1 MTTNRQRFAPSASPS
16 SQRRLFH
23 ILTLLAALL
32 LMPVN
37 LWAYEGSGTEGSPYQ
52 IDNWTDLQTAV
63 AAGGHIILTADIN
76 TETYLTIASSKNVI
90 INLNGYKID
99 RGLTAYNGSGHV
111 FYVNGSLT
119 IKDENT
125 DSYNPNSTHIVESS
139 IVTGGLITGCYGSQA
154 AIYVAYYAR
163 LALYGGT
170 ITGNYH
176 DVTNQDRGLCGG
188 GIRVSKNGSLSI
200 KGNPKVYG
208 NKRVESGG
216 NIYEDNIYIEGNTN
230 KIQIDGSLTSGTE
243 LHLFITADGNI
254 TNGYKAK
261 SNNEDP
267 GSYFI
272 PEESLYAI
280 EWNSDNTEAKK
291 KYYIAEMSNSNTTVT
306 MKASDN
312 APSYSSY
319 YADNNSWNALTHGLW
334 GGNSPWTDSYW
345 AKIESYI
352 IESSFLKARP
362 TYCQL
367 WFRGKTDYQI
377 SVTGLQNLNTSEV
390 TNMQGMFCGLS
401 NSTLDVSHFNTEKV
415 TDMSYMFNLCSN
427 LTSLDISNFNTGNV
441 TKIIR
446 MFRDCSALTSLTIG
460 SNFNTSKLTEY
471 SPFVEGLSSLNT
483 FIVKGATVPNI
494 TQDDFLASI
503 TTIPALV
510 VQDGSGATSNMLDD
524 QVTVSND
531 GNVMWKGGKFAS
543 INGKKLLR
551 VSTTIANWTYG
562 GSPSTPEALTG
573 DDADKA
579 ASVSYSYK
587 LKGSESD
594 YSADVPTA
602 AGDYIMRAMVTPT
615 AENVASYI
623 TTPIFVEFKI
633 LPITVGLSWGD
644 PGELVYDGTSKAL
657 TVTPTGIINSDPCTV
672 TSIEYDDNVNAGT
685 HTATAMALSN
695 PNYTLPT
702 EKTQSFTI
710 NKKNVTVSGGITA
723 SNKVYD
729 GTVSANVNTEGST
742 LVGLIGEDALTVTA
756 MGTFDN
762 ANVGESKTV
771 TISGLTLGGTSVA
784 NYQLAESGHQA
795 STTANITKKTL
806 TVTADNAS
814 RAYGTANPAFSVS
827 YDGFVNE
834 ESATSLTTQPT
845 ATCTA
850 TATSIVGTY
859 PITLGGGESTNY
871 DFAYVNGE
879 LTITQKEVTLS
890 WPVSSSLVYNGSAQA
905 FEPTLGGIIAGD
917 ACNMTVKYER
927 PYYDYTATAGTTGQE
942 SGTITHYYQYL
953 VDGVLSLPNV
963 WCAFNTN
970 KVGNVWYVEF
980 NTAEPITPISYTL
993 ITGADT
999 QQFPGRNPRK
1009 WKLMAKLNTN
1019 DEWTEIAV
1027 VEEDSRLEAK
1037 NNEPYDYDLNVAGGT
1052 YQYFRYEVSER
1063 RTELSDGTSFGAMQ
1077 LADLHLNVSTSL
1089 APQNVGTYTA
1099 HAVSLDNTNYKL
1111 PATGTMRDF
1120 TITQQEVT
1128 LTWPETTTFSYDG
1141 TVKTCVPTL
1150 GGVYNTECTS
1160 VMSYDTE
1167 GQPYSGYTATAG
1179 TGGYQNLMDGS
1190 LSTKWNV
1197 GTSDRANGAWYVEF
1211 NTPEAICPIG
1221 YRLVTGDNTSSSSY
1235 LNPMFWKLKAKQYA
1249 GDDWT
1254 TIATVKDDNRLGAMN
1269 KQAYNYSLDVVGNDK
1284 TYQFYRLEISGAHK
1298 QNANNW
1304 DTGMQL
1310 QDFYLLVQGAAP
1322 KDVGNH
1328 TAYVALDNLNYKLP
1342 STGTSQEFTIGA
1354 RSIADATISFDSQ
1367 TVDYTGSA
1375 ARPGVTVTDAGGV
1388 ITADDYTISEGGT
1401 DPGSY
1406 TVTITGQNNY
1416 SGTKQSTTYKVVYP
1430 LTLAKAYTTYVS
1442 PFDLQMPDGQS
1453 GLTAYTVQSVTES
1466 LVMLQEET
1474 AVFKDVPM
1482 ILIGTAETIY
1492 RLEKAEGKTILET
1505 RSDKLKKGSVVC
1517 TGSTNYYVL
1526 QNTGTGAE
1534 FVWANSGTV
1543 PEGKCYLDLSTS
1555 LARNRSLE
1563 VVIGDGTTSLR
1574 SIEESGMWKE
1584 KGEMWY
1590 SLDGRKLN
1598 GVPQKKGLYI
1608 HNGQKVVIK

>member
-1 MTTNRQRFAPSASPS
+1 MTSKRVKNTQHSLC
-16 SQRRLFH
+16 RLLQVF
-23 ILTLLAALL
+23 TLLAALL

-154 AIYVAYYAR
+154 AIYVAYNAR

-176 DVTNQDRGLCGG
+176 DVTNQNRGLCGG
-188 GIRVSKNGSLSI
+188 GIRVSNKGSLSI

-367 WFRGKTDYQI
+367 WFRGKNDYQI

-415 TDMSYMFNLCSN
+415 TDMSYMFNICSN

-441 TKIIR
+441 TKVTR

-483 FIVKGATVPNI
+483 FIVKGATIPNI
-494 TQDDFLASI
+494 TQDDFFASI

-524 QVTVSND
+524 QVSVSND
-531 GNVMWKGGKFAS
+531 GYVMWKGGKFAS
-543 INGKKLLR
+543 INGKQLLR
-551 VSTTIANWTYG
+551 VNTTIENWTYG
-562 GSPSTPEALTG
+562 DSPSTPGSLTG

-579 ASVSYSYK
+579 ESVVTYSYK

-615 AENVASYI
+615 AENAESYI

-644 PGELVYDGTSKAL
+644 PGELVYDGTAKAL

-672 TSIEYDDNVNAGT
+672 TSIEYDDNINAGT

-905 FEPTLGGIIAGD
+905 FVPTLDGIVDGD
-917 ACNMTVKYER
+917 ACSVTVVY
-927 PYYDYTATAGTTGQE
+927 PYYGLTATDGTTG
-942 SGTITHYYQYL
+942 SRSDVALTHYYWYL
-953 VDGVLSLPNV
+953 VDGILTLPNV
-963 WCAFNTN
+963 WCSFGNN
-970 KVGNVWYVEF
+970 KVNGVWFVEF
-980 NTAEPITPISYTL
+980 NTPEPVNPIGYTL
-993 ITGADT
+993 ITGEDT
-999 QQFPGRNPRK
+999 QSYPSRNPMS
-1009 WKLMAKLNTN
+1009 WVLMAKQNKN
-1019 DEWTEIAV
+1019 EDWTTIAT
-1027 VEEDSRLEAK
+1027 VEDDNRLEAL
-1037 NNEPYDYDLNVAGGT
+1037 NNKSYDYPLDNIEGT
-1052 YQYFRYEVSER
+1052 YQYFRYEVSKR
-1063 RTELSDGTSFGAMQ
+1063 HTELSDGTSHLDAMQ
-1077 LADLHLNVSTSL
+1077 LADLHL
-1089 APQNVGTYTA
+1089 
-1099 HAVSLDNTNYKL
+1099 
-1111 PATGTMRDF
+1111 
-1120 TITQQEVT
+1120 I
-1128 LTWPETTTFSYDG
+1128 TTTGPQKAG
-1141 TVKTCVPTL
+1141 THTAI
-1150 GGVYNTECTS
+1150 
-1160 VMSYDTE
+1160 
-1167 GQPYSGYTATAG
+1167 ATA
-1179 TGGYQNLMDGS
+1179 
-1190 LSTKWNV
+1190 LS
-1197 GTSDRANGAWYVEF
+1197 
-1211 NTPEAICPIG
+1211 
-1221 YRLVTGDNTSSSSY
+1221 
-1235 LNPMFWKLKAKQYA
+1235 NP
-1249 GDDWT
+1249 
-1254 TIATVKDDNRLGAMN
+1254 
-1269 KQAYNYSLDVVGNDK
+1269 
-1284 TYQFYRLEISGAHK
+1284 
-1298 QNANNW
+1298 
-1304 DTGMQL
+1304 
-1310 QDFYLLVQGAAP
+1310 
-1322 KDVGNH
+1322 
-1328 TAYVALDNLNYKLP
+1328 NYKLP
-1342 STGTSQEFTIGA
+1342 STGTSQTFTIGA

-1388 ITADDYTISEGGT
+1388 ITADDYTVSIDNGGGI

-1416 SGTKQSTTYKVVYP
+1416 SGTKQSSTYKVVYP

-1442 PFDLQMPDGQS
+1442 PFDLQMPDGET
-1453 GLTAYTVQSVTES
+1453 GLTAYTVQSITES
-1466 LVMLQEET
+1466 QVVLQAES
-1474 AVFKDVPM
+1474 AVFKNEPM
-1482 ILIGTAETIY
+1482 ILIGTAEATY
-1492 RLEKAEGKTILET
+1492 RLEKAEEKTISNT

-1517 TGSTNYYVL
+1517 TGNTNYYIL

-1555 LARNRSLE
+1555 SVRNRSLE

-1574 SIEESGMWKE
+1574 GLEESGMWKE
-1584 KGEMWY
+1584 EREMWY
-1590 SLDGRKLN
+1590 SLDGRKLD

-1608 HNGQKVVIK
+1608 LNGQKVVIK